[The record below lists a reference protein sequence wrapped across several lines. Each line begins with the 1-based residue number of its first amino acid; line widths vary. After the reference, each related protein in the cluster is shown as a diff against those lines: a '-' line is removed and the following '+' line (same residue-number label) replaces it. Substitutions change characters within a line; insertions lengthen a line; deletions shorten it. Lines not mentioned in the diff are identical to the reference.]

1 MKEMRNM
8 VMFLVAFIAVTFVHA
23 QDMSPETR
31 ARFIKDQDRYLESLR
46 LNLDQRRDYQT
57 ITIKYEKQNMNAQ
70 RAGLSAGA
78 LKSRLKRIRKAKD
91 ADMKR
96 ILNNY
101 QFKLYLKRQKEI
113 DRNYE

>member
-1 MKEMRNM
+1 MQKIGL
-8 VMFLVAFIAVTFVHA
+8 FLFSCLLVYIGQA

-31 ARFIKDQDRYLESLR
+31 ERFIKDQDQYLLSLN

-57 ITIKYEKQNMNAQ
+57 VTIKYEKQAIAAE
-70 RAGLSAGA
+70 RAGLRGGA
-78 LKSRLKRIRKAKD
+78 LKSKLKSIRKAKD

-96 ILNNY
+96 VLNKY

-113 DRNYE
+113 DNNYE